1 MIIVKLWGGMC
12 NQMFQYAFGYAIAK
26 RYNDDLAF
34 DVDFYENQP
43 GHVGKR
49 KVIGKEVFPN
59 LSKMQFIK
67 RPSWV
72 KPFENKYINHIIR
85 YHGGC
90 HFPFLSKN
98 MVVENYHKY
107 YSTVPFSN
115 KKLNFYDGYWQT
127 DKYFEDF
134 REELCHEF
142 SPTEEIAN
150 KVEQWK
156 KSTGS
161 HKCVAVHIRRG
172 DYLNSINQK
181 SLGEANVIGNMQ
193 YYKKAMELMIEKLE
207 SPTFCFFSDDI
218 NWCKENFA
226 SLYNRI
232 IFAENSGSNAALLDL
247 LSISA
252 CEHGIMSPSTF
263 SWWGNWLR
271 KNTEESIVICPR
283 GDVGNEY
290 FVCRNWIEI

>member
-26 RYNDDLAF
+26 KYNDDLAF

-59 LSKMQFIK
+59 LSKMQIIK

-107 YSTVPFSN
+107 YSTVPYSN
-115 KKLNFYDGYWQT
+115 KELNFYDGYWQT

-161 HKCVAVHIRRG
+161 
-172 DYLNSINQK
+172 
-181 SLGEANVIGNMQ
+181 
-193 YYKKAMELMIEKLE
+193 
-207 SPTFCFFSDDI
+207 
-218 NWCKENFA
+218 
-226 SLYNRI
+226 
-232 IFAENSGSNAALLDL
+232 
-247 LSISA
+247 
-252 CEHGIMSPSTF
+252 
-263 SWWGNWLR
+263 R
-271 KNTEESIVICPR
+271 KR
-283 GDVGNEY
+283 K
-290 FVCRNWIEI
+290 F